1 METASENCSG
11 EGCTEGE
18 REIWWELGA
27 RVWSREG
34 EFKDGKEFRTVS
46 KLGRR
51 VSSGKRSRHRKRRS
65 VLGDSEAD
73 RWTRG
78 EGRAE

>member
-1 METASENCSG
+1 MGVGRESVVERG
-11 EGCTEGE
+11 GVQGWEG
-18 REIWWELGA
+18 I
-27 RVWSREG
+27 SI
-34 EFKDGKEFRTVS
+34 VS

-51 VSSGKRSRHRKRRS
+51 VSSGKRSRHRKRKS
-65 VLGDSEAD
+65 DLGDSEAD